1 MAGLSTVQGLRPN
14 LSRETGRRL
23 EDTVNLAV
31 RAVCARAPSATTTTA
46 ERAGATRHADSPAW
60 VAEQRM
66 VVAAEAERMVAVAGI
81 DNRSFVMFLVV

>member
-1 MAGLSTVQGLRPN
+1 
-14 LSRETGRRL
+14 
-23 EDTVNLAV
+23 
-31 RAVCARAPSATTTTA
+31 
-46 ERAGATRHADSPAW
+46 